1 MFRESCYELL
11 GAREVINA
19 VDQNS
24 LRKLVE
30 GQLLRLEGNSFQ
42 DCMDRFGLELYPG
55 DYQPVRAA
63 GPRGDTKN
71 DGYCPKARVFFAAHA
86 TRGERIDKTKAK
98 IRGDLEGCLK
108 EHRDVRVWRFLTN
121 DTVPGEVDQ
130 FIDNELRPLHPRV
143 TIEVWGL
150 KTLADEISKLRKEK
164 IDRIIDVITVDEP
177 EFEVVVLGHVKTG
190 RDLWPILSGCLGWLP
205 HDEPDDCTDEEQD
218 LIDGAVQAFQDWSD
232 ISSDIEFSRS
242 AVRDAQRSITAILDD
257 LARNGLALY
266 AGSKGD
272 YPLTGGP
279 SPFLGTVAI
288 FKIARVPS
296 KQ

>member
-1 MFRESCYELL
+1 M
-11 GAREVINA
+11 
-19 VDQNS
+19 DQNS

-30 GQLLRLEGNSFQ
+30 GQLLRLEGNTFQ
-42 DCMDRFGLELYPG
+42 DCMDRLGLELYPG

-63 GPRGDTKN
+63 GPKGDTKN

-121 DTVPGEVDQ
+121 DTMPGEVDQ
-130 FIDNELRPLHPRV
+130 FIDNELRPLYPSV
-143 TIEVWGL
+143 AIEVWGL
-150 KTLADEISKLRKEK
+150 KTLAAEVSKLKREQV
-164 IDRIIDVITVDEP
+164 DRITDVVTVDEP
-177 EFEVVVLGHVKTG
+177 EFEAVVLSHMKTG

-218 LIDGAVQAFQDWSD
+218 LIDGVVQALRDWSD

-242 AVRDAQRSITAILDD
+242 SVRDAQRSITAALDE
-257 LARNGLALY
+257 LAQNGLCLY
-266 AGSKGD
+266 AGSKDD

-288 FKIARVPS
+288 FRICRLLGEG
-296 KQ
+296 